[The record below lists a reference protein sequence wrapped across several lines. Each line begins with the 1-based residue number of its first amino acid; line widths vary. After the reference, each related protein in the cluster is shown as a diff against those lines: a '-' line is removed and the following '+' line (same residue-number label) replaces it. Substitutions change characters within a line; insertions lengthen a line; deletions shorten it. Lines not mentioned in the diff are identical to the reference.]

1 MDKEKETIKSEN
13 KKVGQFR
20 ELKGIIVSDKMDKTV
35 IIRVDRS
42 KRHKIYK
49 KKYTVS
55 KRYKSHDENNQY
67 KVGDYVL
74 IRQVRPISKDKKWKV
89 IRKIK

>member
-13 KKVGQFR
+13 KKNRQFR
-20 ELKGIIVSDKMDKTV
+20 ELKGIIVSNKMDKTI
-35 IIRVDRS
+35 IIRVDKS

-49 KKYTVS
+49 KKYTIS
-55 KRYKSHDENNQY
+55 KRYKAHDENNQY

-74 IRQVRPISKDKKWKV
+74 IRQTRPISKGKKWKV